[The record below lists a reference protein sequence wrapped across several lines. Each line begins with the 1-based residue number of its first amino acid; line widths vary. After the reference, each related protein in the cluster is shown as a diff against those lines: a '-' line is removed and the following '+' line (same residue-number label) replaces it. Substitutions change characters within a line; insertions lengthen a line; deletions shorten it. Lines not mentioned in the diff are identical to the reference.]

1 LLGKQSLIKALF
13 FIPISIGVF
22 MKNIFRLIFLFLLTA
37 LTLVQPQTS
46 SSEELKRIPEAKTPE
61 FKFIGYWF
69 SRGTASNIA
78 PTNELL
84 RGQIIGRLFGQNTT
98 NTSDK
103 TSLFA
108 EQRFVPMFIYTP
120 SILDGVA
127 TFRSLFKIDMTW
139 GDAAY
144 GVGGNNGGG
153 INAGQ
158 VNLQTL
164 LANIDIKPKDATWNT
179 VVGLQRI
186 FDNVRDPNLAAVSTA
201 QTSGYKLSYWGTQG
215 VGATFFKNLNAT
227 TQARIGYYQLYENII
242 QENDDVA
249 LWMLDVESRVSPLL
263 EIGADAWYV
272 WDRGKN
278 SGGISVLG
286 QGLNSQ
292 LAEYNGAVRV
302 LFPTQHYEADIFWFG
317 SHASYNRDFMA
328 GRIWADGFV
337 MANLG
342 SIDTVS
348 ANGTIK
354 NYASIFGVAVDAM
367 VSYKYGMTAN
377 DKISLEGLFT
387 TGDNNGAADKK
398 LNSVITGN
406 VWGSPTGIYS
416 SHKALLLFPDPQVVN
431 RYYSCVQDISN
442 MGLGVTAAFLN
453 ISKDFIPNKFSG
465 KLGFATAIS
474 SVTPKGGA
482 SYIGSEVNAE
492 LKYNVKVFLTIGI
505 SAAYAS
511 LGDFYNAPSA
521 TYNKLRPKDPWTVFT
536 SLSWLMF

>member
-1 LLGKQSLIKALF
+1 
-13 FIPISIGVF
+13 
-22 MKNIFRLIFLFLLTA
+22 MKKIFTNFLFVWFMA
-37 LTLVQPQTS
+37 FAFVFAQNDQD
-46 SSEELKRIPEAKTPE
+46 SEAKRAAEAKTPE

-69 SRGTASNIA
+69 SRGTASDVA

-84 RGQIIGRLFGQNTT
+84 RGQIIGRLFGPNTT
-98 NTSDK
+98 NTHNK
-103 TSLFA
+103 TALYF

-144 GVGGNNGGG
+144 GVGGNTGGG

-164 LANIDIKPKDATWNT
+164 LANVDIRPKDADWNL

-186 FDNVRDPNLAAVSTA
+186 FDNVRDPNINAVSTA
-201 QTSGYKLSYWGTQG
+201 QTSSYKLSYWGTQG
-215 VGATFFKNLNAT
+215 VGLSMFANLSPT
-227 TQARIGYYQLYENII
+227 TQSRFGYYQLYENII
-242 QENDDVA
+242 QENDDVG
-249 LWMLDVESRVSPLL
+249 LWMFDIESRVHPLL
-263 EIGADAWYV
+263 EIGADAWYL

-286 QGLNSQ
+286 QGLNSG

-302 LFPTQHYEADIFWFG
+302 NFPTQRYEANIFWLG
-317 SHASYNRDFMA
+317 THASYNRDFMA
-328 GRIWADGFV
+328 GRWWADGYV
-337 MANLG
+337 MSNFG

-348 ANGTIK
+348 AK
-354 NYASIFGVAVDAM
+354 DKSSNYAGIFGVSANAM
-367 VSYKYGMTAN
+367 LAYKYGMTAN
-377 DKISLEGLFT
+377 DKISVEALFT
-387 TGDNNGAADKK
+387 SGDGNGASDGT

-431 RYYSCVQDISN
+431 RYYSAVHDISN
-442 MGLGVTAAFLN
+442 MGFGVTAGF
-453 ISKDFIPNKFSG
+453 ISVVKDLIPNKLSG
-465 KLGFATAIS
+465 KLGFATALS
-474 SVTPKGGA
+474 NVTPKGGS
-482 SYIGSEVNAE
+482 SYIGSEVNVE
-492 LKYNVKVFLTIGI
+492 FKYNIKVFLTVGV
-505 SAAYAS
+505 SAGYLM
-511 LGDFYNAPSA
+511 LGDFYNAPSV
-521 TYNKLRPKDPWTVFT
+521 TYDKLRPKDPWVIFT